1 MQLFDLFIQNVK
13 LALQAV
19 GGAMSIIPA
28 IEQFN
33 LMPSETL
40 ANLVVIGQASP
51 GPNML
56 LIPLIGW
63 QILGVQGA
71 LVATIGFCLPS
82 AVLVLLIFKRWANFK
97 KSIWKNALQELFIAI
112 GAATVLLSTI
122 SFAKI
127 VGLTWLGLIVIIITA
142 GLSIKTKTPP
152 ILLILG
158 GGIVGFLA
166 TL

>member
-97 KSIWKNALQELFIAI
+97 K
-112 GAATVLLSTI
+112 
-122 SFAKI
+122 
-127 VGLTWLGLIVIIITA
+127 
-142 GLSIKTKTPP
+142 
-152 ILLILG
+152 
-158 GGIVGFLA
+158 
-166 TL
+166 